1 MPLYE
6 YTCPDCGANFD
17 QLRSFSQA
25 DAPIACPHCGKAEAK
40 RKLSH
45 CVCHNESGSVTHTS
59 HHCGSCSGGSCANCH

>member
-25 DAPIACPHCGKAEAK
+25 D
-40 RKLSH
+40 
-45 CVCHNESGSVTHTS
+45 
-59 HHCGSCSGGSCANCH
+59 